1 MYAVLIAAIIED
13 ITMKYTY
20 SKKTKTFRL
29 QQALQAGEVIT
40 SSVAEQRFGIK
51 NLTAEITRVRQ
62 NGYPVRTNT
71 RVEGNN
77 VRVTEYVLSK
87 APREIVALG
96 YLAKSMGLS
105 V

>member
-1 MYAVLIAAIIED
+1 
-13 ITMKYTY
+13 MKYNY
-20 SKKTKTFRL
+20 SRKTKTFQL
-29 QQALQAGEVIT
+29 QKALQAGEVIT
-40 SSVAEQRFGIK
+40 SSKAEKQFGIK

-71 RVEGNN
+71 RVAGNG
-77 VRVTEYVLSK
+77 VRVTEYALTK